1 MMNNTDMLI
10 LFLITL
16 CATIFFTYYIRR
28 ILIKAR
34 IADNPIVSEH
44 RHKSGTPTMGGIA
57 FLFTISLIIALYYQN
72 TPILI
77 VSFIMLTGGIV
88 GLVDDLIG
96 LKVKEVQKIVVNT
109 SDEVITLGRLDVQP
123 GEEVRVATPKAKA
136 EVDDL
141 LNAGKVEVIG
151 EVPIKTEP
159 GELEKIICQ
168 IVLGLF
174 LGLTGVVTT
183 IGGFQLGILAI
194 PVVIIAILGCINSV
208 NLIDGMDGLAA
219 GIVGIASI
227 ACCIYGDLFGPTAIM
242 PPFLILSGLCFGFL
256 VFNKY
261 PASIFM
267 GDTGSFVLGTGYAA
281 AVVVGDIPYFGVLAL
296 GVPIISVVVSLLHRA
311 HIIKLPVEP
320 LHHTLNHY
328 GMSETRIVL
337 SYWGFTVLLCIIG
350 ILAKMYIF

>member
-1 MMNNTDMLI
+1 MNTGDMLI
-10 LFLITL
+10 LFLITFI
-16 CATIFFTYYIRR
+16 ATIFFTYYVRR
-28 ILIKAR
+28 ILLKAR

-57 FLFTISLIIALYYQN
+57 FLFTISLVVSLYYQN

-77 VSFIMLTGGIV
+77 LSYIMLVGGIV

-96 LKVKEVQKIVVNT
+96 LKVKEVQKIVVNV

-123 GEEVRVATPKAKA
+123 QEEVRVATPKAKA
-136 EVDDL
+136 EVDKFL
-141 LNAGKVEVIG
+141 ESGKVEVIG

-159 GELEKIICQ
+159 EELEKILCQ
-168 IVLGLF
+168 IAIGLF
-174 LGLTGVVTT
+174 LGLTGIVTS

-194 PVVIIAILGCINSV
+194 PVVIIAVLGCINSV

-227 ACCIYGDLFGPTAIM
+227 FCCIYGYLFGPVTII
-242 PPFLILSGLCFGFL
+242 PPFLILAGLCLGFL
-256 VFNKY
+256 IFNKH

-281 AVVVGDIPYFGVLAL
+281 AVLICDLPYFGVLAL

-328 GMSETRIVL
+328 GMSETKIVL
-337 SYWGFTVLLCIIG
+337 SYWAATLVLCIIG

>member
-1 MMNNTDMLI
+1 MLI

-16 CATIFFTYYIRR
+16 IATIFFTFYVKR
-28 ILIKAR
+28 ILLKAR

-57 FLFTISLIIALYYQN
+57 FLFTISLIISLYYQD

-77 VSFIMLTGGIV
+77 VSFIMLAGGIV

-96 LKVKEVQKIVVNT
+96 LKVKEVQKIVVNV
-109 SDEVITLGRLDVQP
+109 SDEVITLGRLDVEP
-123 GEEVRVATPKAKA
+123 EEEVRVATPKAKA
-136 EVDDL
+136 EVDKF
-141 LNAGKVEVIG
+141 LNEGKVKVIG

-159 GELEKIICQ
+159 EELEKIICQ

-174 LGLTGVVTT
+174 LGLTGVITS

-194 PVVIIAILGCINSV
+194 PVVIIAVLGCINSV

-227 ACCIYGDLFGPTAIM
+227 ACCVYGYLFGPITII
-242 PPFLILSGLCFGFL
+242 PPFLILAGLCLGFL
-256 VFNKY
+256 VFNKH

-267 GDTGSFVLGTGYAA
+267 GDTGSFVLGTGFAA
-281 AVVVGDIPYFGVLAL
+281 AVLICDIPYFGVLAL

-328 GMSETRIVL
+328 GMSETKIVL
-337 SYWGFTVLLCIIG
+337 SYWAATIVLCIVG

>member
-1 MMNNTDMLI
+1 MNTGDMLI
-10 LFLITL
+10 LFLITFI
-16 CATIFFTYYIRR
+16 ATIFFTYYVRR
-28 ILIKAR
+28 ILLKAR

-44 RHKSGTPTMGGIA
+44 RHKSGTPTMGGIT
-57 FLFTISLIIALYYQN
+57 FLFTISLVVSLYYQN

-77 VSFIMLTGGIV
+77 LSYIMLVGGIV

-96 LKVKEVQKIVVNT
+96 LKVKEVQKIVVNV

-123 GEEVRVATPKAKA
+123 QEEVRVATPKAKA
-136 EVDDL
+136 EVDKFL
-141 LNAGKVEVIG
+141 ESGKVEVIG

-159 GELEKIICQ
+159 EELEKILCQ
-168 IVLGLF
+168 IAIGLF
-174 LGLTGVVTT
+174 LGLTGIVTS

-194 PVVIIAILGCINSV
+194 PVVIIAVLGCINSV

-227 ACCIYGDLFGPTAIM
+227 FCCIYGYLFGPVTII
-242 PPFLILSGLCFGFL
+242 PPFLILAGLCLGFL
-256 VFNKY
+256 IFNKH

-281 AVVVGDIPYFGVLAL
+281 AVLICDLPYFGVLAL

-328 GMSETRIVL
+328 GMSETKIVL
-337 SYWGFTVLLCIIG
+337 SYWAATLVLCIIG

>member
-1 MMNNTDMLI
+1 
-10 LFLITL
+10 
-16 CATIFFTYYIRR
+16 
-28 ILIKAR
+28 
-34 IADNPIVSEH
+34 
-44 RHKSGTPTMGGIA
+44 
-57 FLFTISLIIALYYQN
+57 
-72 TPILI
+72 
-77 VSFIMLTGGIV
+77 
-88 GLVDDLIG
+88 
-96 LKVKEVQKIVVNT
+96 
-109 SDEVITLGRLDVQP
+109 
-123 GEEVRVATPKAKA
+123 PKAKE

-141 LNAGKVEVIG
+141 LNEGKVEVIG

-168 IVLGLF
+168 IVLGIF
-174 LGLTGVVTT
+174 LGLTGIVTT
-183 IGGFQLGILAI
+183 LGGFELGIFAI

-227 ACCIYGDLFGPTAIM
+227 ACCVYGYLFGPLTII
-242 PPFLILSGLCFGFL
+242 PPFLILAGLCLGFL

-281 AVVVGDIPYFGVLAL
+281 AVLVCDVPYFGVLAL

-328 GMSETRIVL
+328 GMSEQKIILT
-337 SYWGFTVLLCIIG
+337 YWGMTVLLCVIG

>member
-1 MMNNTDMLI
+1 MCYNI
-10 LFLITL
+10 L
-16 CATIFFTYYIRR
+16 YIRA
-28 ILIKAR
+28 K

-57 FLFTISLIIALYYQN
+57 FLFSISLIISLYYQN
-72 TPILI
+72 TPVLI
-77 VSFIMLTGGIV
+77 ISFIMLAGGIV

-96 LKVKEVQKIVVNT
+96 LKIKEVQKIVVNT
-109 SDEVITLGRLDVQP
+109 SEEVIALGRLDVQP

-168 IVLGLF
+168 MVLGLF
-174 LGLTGVVTT
+174 LALTGMVTT
-183 IGGFQLGILAI
+183 LGGFELGILAI
-194 PVVIIAILGCINSV
+194 PVVIIGVLGSINSV

-219 GIVGIASI
+219 GIIGIASI
-227 ACCIYGDLFGPTAIM
+227 ACCVYGYLFGPSTII
-242 PPFLILSGLCFGFL
+242 PPFLILSGLCLGFL

-281 AVVVGDIPYFGVLAL
+281 AVMVCDIPYFGVLAL

-328 GMSETRIVL
+328 GMSEVKIIL
-337 SYWGFTVLLCIIG
+337 SYWGITALLCVIG
-350 ILAKMYIF
+350 ILAKMYVF

>member
-1 MMNNTDMLI
+1 MNNTGMLV

-16 CATIFFTYYIRR
+16 CATIFFTYYVRR
-28 ILIKAR
+28 ILLKAR

-57 FLFTISLIIALYYQN
+57 FLFTISLIISLYYQN
-72 TPILI
+72 TQILI
-77 VSFIMLTGGIV
+77 VSFIMLAGGIV

-96 LKVKEVQKIVVNT
+96 LKVKEIQKIVINM
-109 SDEVITLGRLDVQP
+109 SNEMITLGRLDVKP
-123 GEEVRVATPKAKA
+123 NEEVRVATPKAKA
-136 EVDDL
+136 EIDEL
-141 LNAGKVEVIG
+141 LKQEKVEVVG
-151 EVPIKTEP
+151 EVPIKSEP
-159 GELEKIICQ
+159 EELEKIICQ

-174 LGLTGVVTT
+174 LGLTGAVTT
-183 IGGFQLGILAI
+183 LGGFNLGLLSVPI
-194 PVVIIAILGCINSV
+194 VIIAILGCINSV

-227 ACCIYGDLFGPTAIM
+227 FCCIYGYLFGPLTAI
-242 PPFLILSGLCFGFL
+242 PPFLILSAICIGFL

-281 AVVVGDIPYFGVLAL
+281 AVLVCDIPYFGVLAL
-296 GVPIISVVVSLLHRA
+296 AVPIISVVVSLLHRA

-328 GMSETRIVL
+328 GMSETKIVY
-337 SYWGFTVLLCIIG
+337 SYWGATLILCVIG
-350 ILAKMYIF
+350 ILAKFYIF

>member
-1 MMNNTDMLI
+1 MNNTDMLI

-16 CATIFFTYYIRR
+16 CATVFFTWYVKR
-28 ILIKAR
+28 ILLKAR

-77 VSFIMLTGGIV
+77 LSYMMLAGGIV

-109 SDEVITLGRLDVQP
+109 SNEVIALGRLDVEP

-141 LNAGKVEVIG
+141 LKAGKVEVIG

-159 GELEKIICQ
+159 EELEKIICQ

-174 LGLTGVVTT
+174 LGLTGVITT
-183 IGGFQLGILAI
+183 LGGFQLGLLAI
-194 PVVIIAILGCINSV
+194 PVVIVAIIGCINSV

-227 ACCIYGDLFGPTAIM
+227 ACGIYGYLFGPATII
-242 PPFLILSGLCFGFL
+242 PPFLILAGLCLGFL
-256 VFNKY
+256 VFNKH

-281 AVVVGDIPYFGVLAL
+281 AVLICDIPYFGVLAL

-328 GMSETRIVL
+328 GMSETKIVFI
-337 SYWGFTVLLCIIG
+337 YWVGTALLCIIG
-350 ILAKMYIF
+350 ILAKIYVF

>member
-1 MMNNTDMLI
+1 MNNTDMLI

-16 CATIFFTYYIRR
+16 CASIFFTWYIKR
-28 ILIKAR
+28 ILLKAR
-34 IADNPIVSEH
+34 IGDNPIVSEH

-57 FLFTISLIIALYYQN
+57 FLFTISLIFSLYYQN

-77 VSFIMLTGGIV
+77 VSFIMLAGGIV
-88 GLVDDLIG
+88 GMVDDLIG
-96 LKVKEVQKIVVNT
+96 LKVKEIQKIVVNI
-109 SDEVITLGRLDVQP
+109 SNEVVTLGRLDIEP
-123 GEEVRVATPKAKA
+123 NEEVRVATPKAKA
-136 EVDDL
+136 EVEDL
-141 LNAGKVEVIG
+141 LKAGKVEVIG

-159 GELEKIICQ
+159 GELEKIISQ

-174 LGLTGVVTT
+174 LALTGTITT
-183 IGGFQLGILAI
+183 LGGFQLGLLAI
-194 PVVIIAILGCINSV
+194 PIVIIGILGCINSV

-219 GIVGIASI
+219 GIVGFASI
-227 ACCIYGDLFGPTAIM
+227 ACCVYCYLFGQVNSIPV
-242 PPFLILSGLCFGFL
+242 FLILSGLCLGFL

-281 AVVVGDIPYFGVLAL
+281 AVMVCDVPYFGVLAL

-337 SYWGFTVLLCIIG
+337 SYWGATVLLCIIG

>member
-1 MMNNTDMLI
+1 MNNWDMLI

-16 CATIFFTYYIRR
+16 IATIFFTFYVKR
-28 ILIKAR
+28 ILLKAK

-57 FLFTISLIIALYYQN
+57 FLFTISLIISLYYQN

-77 VSFIMLTGGIV
+77 VSFIMLAGGIV

-96 LKVKEVQKIVVNT
+96 LKVKEVQKIVVNI

-123 GEEVRVATPKAKA
+123 QEEVRVATPKAKA
-136 EVDDL
+136 EVDKL
-141 LNAGKVEVIG
+141 LEEGKVKVVG

-159 GELEKIICQ
+159 EELEKIICQ

-174 LGLTGVVTT
+174 LGLTGAITT

-194 PVVIIAILGCINSV
+194 PVVIVAVLGCINSV

-227 ACCIYGDLFGPTAIM
+227 ACCVYGYLFGPATII
-242 PPFLILSGLCFGFL
+242 PPFLILAGLCLGFL
-256 VFNKY
+256 VFNKH

-281 AVVVGDIPYFGVLAL
+281 AVLICDIPYFGVLAL

-328 GMSETRIVL
+328 GMSETKIVL
-337 SYWGFTVLLCIIG
+337 SYWAATLVLCIVG

>member
-1 MMNNTDMLI
+1 MNIEEMLI

-16 CATIFFTYYIRR
+16 IASIFFTWYVKR
-28 ILIKAR
+28 ILLKAK

-57 FLFTISLIIALYYQN
+57 FLFSISLVFSLYYQN
-72 TPILI
+72 TEILI
-77 VSFIMLTGGIV
+77 FSFIMLVGGIV
-88 GLVDDLIG
+88 GMVDDLIG
-96 LKVKEVQKIVVNT
+96 LKIKEVQKVVVNI
-109 SDEVITLGRLDVQP
+109 SKEVITLGRLDVEPQ
-123 GEEVRVATPKAKA
+123 EEVRVATPKAKS
-136 EVDDL
+136 EVDKL
-141 LNAGKVEVIG
+141 LQDGKVEVVG

-159 GELEKIICQ
+159 EELEKIICQ
-168 IVLGLF
+168 IVIGLL
-174 LGLTGVVTT
+174 LGLTGAITT
-183 IGGFQLGILAI
+183 LGGFELGIFAI
-194 PVVIIAILGCINSV
+194 PVVIIAVLGCINSV

-219 GIVGIASI
+219 GIIGIASVS
-227 ACCIYGDLFGPTAIM
+227 CCIYGYLFGQMNVIM
-242 PPFLILSGLCFGFL
+242 PFVILAGLCLGFL

-281 AVVVGDIPYFGVLAL
+281 AVLLSDMPYFGVLAL
-296 GVPIISVVVSLLHRA
+296 GVPILSVIVSLLHRA

-328 GMSETRIVL
+328 GMSEVKIILT
-337 SYWGFTVLLCIIG
+337 YWGTTVLLCAVG

>member
-1 MMNNTDMLI
+1 MNNTDMLI
-10 LFLITL
+10 LFLVTL
-16 CATIFFTYYIRR
+16 FATIFFTWYIRG
-28 ILIKAR
+28 ILLRAR

-57 FLFTISLIIALYYQN
+57 FLFTISLIISLYYQN

-77 VSFIMLTGGIV
+77 VSFIMLAGGIV
-88 GLVDDLIG
+88 GMVDDLIG
-96 LKVKEVQKIVVNT
+96 LKVKEIQKIVVNI
-109 SDEVITLGRLDVQP
+109 SDEVIALGRLDVEP

-136 EVDDL
+136 EVDNL
-141 LNAGKVEVIG
+141 LEEGKVKVVG

-159 GELEKIICQ
+159 EELEKIICQ

-174 LGLTGVVTT
+174 LGLTGVITT
-183 IGGFQLGILAI
+183 LGGFELGIFAI
-194 PVVIIAILGCINSV
+194 PIVIIAVLGSINSV

-227 ACCIYGDLFGPTAIM
+227 ACCAYGYLFGPMTIL
-242 PPFLILSGLCFGFL
+242 PPFLILAALCLGFL

-281 AVVVGDIPYFGVLAL
+281 AVLVCDIPYFGVLAL
-296 GVPIISVVVSLLHRA
+296 GVPIISVIVSLLHRA

-328 GMSETRIVL
+328 GMSEVKIILT
-337 SYWGFTVLLCIIG
+337 YWGCTALLCIIG

>member
-1 MMNNTDMLI
+1 MILKQVI
-10 LFLITL
+10 VLFLIAFI
-16 CATIFFTYYIRR
+16 ATVFFTWYVRR
-28 ILIKAR
+28 ILLKAR

-57 FLFTISLIIALYYQN
+57 FLFAMALIISISYKHAQIA
-72 TPILI
+72 IL
-77 VSFIMLTGGIV
+77 SFIILFGGIV
-88 GLVDDLIG
+88 GMVDDLIG
-96 LKVKEVQKIVVNT
+96 LKIKEVQKVVVNI
-109 SDEVITLGRLDVQP
+109 SNEVITLGRLDVQP
-123 GEEVRVATPKAKA
+123 QEEVRVATPKAKSEIA
-136 EVDDL
+136 KL
-141 LNAGKVEVIG
+141 LDEGKVEVVG

-168 IVLGLF
+168 IVIGLF
-174 LGLTGVVTT
+174 LGLTGVVTSL
-183 IGGFQLGILAI
+183 GGFQLGILAI
-194 PVVIIAILGCINSV
+194 PVVIIGILGSINAV

-227 ACCIYGDLFGPTAIM
+227 ACCVYGYLFGQMNIL
-242 PPFLILSGLCFGFL
+242 PPFAVLAALCLGFL

-281 AVVVGDIPYFGVLAL
+281 AVLICDIPYFGVLAL
-296 GVPIISVVVSLLHRA
+296 GVPIVSVIVSLLHRA

-328 GMSETRIVL
+328 GMSEVKIIL
-337 SYWGFTVLLCIIG
+337 IYWAFTVLLCVIG
-350 ILAKMYIF
+350 IVAKMYLF